1 MRNGARL
8 VHLLRIPQF
17 AFATFAAACN
27 PTTTRPDFRP
37 LPQARAAQ
45 IFARPQQVIPALA
58 ALVTAESL
66 RIERANPRD
75 GYLET
80 EWYDTRTRRSF
91 RNGAAVP
98 DLAHAVKL
106 RGWADPYVPGQ
117 TILTLEVAYRLR
129 YDPSRTGRDLETAV
143 PPGQYGDTLADSL
156 VVRLKRQFGS
166 R

>member
-1 MRNGARL
+1 MRNRVRRL
-8 VHLLRIPQF
+8 FPIRIPHS
-17 AFATFAAACN
+17 AFAICVAACN

-66 RIERANPRD
+66 RIQRANPRD

-91 RNGAAVP
+91 RKGAAVP

-117 TILTLEVAYRLR
+117 DHLTLEGVSTPLR
-129 YDPSRTGRDLETAV
+129 S
-143 PPGQYGDTLADSL
+143 LAD
-156 VVRLKRQFGS
+156 RARPGNGS
-166 R
+166 ATRAIRGHAGG